1 MFSVDAPSSTA
12 RSSTTAPRTVPS
24 GWPTSS
30 NRDPEFRPAALPVL
44 QREQK
49 AVVVQDLGDD
59 GQTEAAAFAFGSDEG
74 REDLVARGRIDSAAA
89 VRDSERVVAERD
101 RDLAV
106 LADRLHGV
114 ADHVDDDLLELA
126 LLDSDD
132 GIARD

>member
-12 RSSTTAPRTVPS
+12 RSSTTAPRTAPS

-44 QREQK
+44 QRERE

-59 GQTEAAAFAFGSDEG
+59 GQTEAAAFAFGGEEG
-74 REDLVARGRIDSAAA
+74 REDLVARGRIDAAAA
-89 VRDSERVVAERD
+89 VGDSECVFTQPH

-106 LADRLHGV
+106 LAD
-114 ADHVDDDLLELA
+114 
-126 LLDSDD
+126 
-132 GIARD
+132 